1 MVVWLLVTVRV
12 LANPLS
18 NVFQKVLTRR
28 GADPLFVIVVTHA
41 LLAVPCLPA
50 LAVALKDVRPGFWA
64 PLLVSAALAVAGNTL
79 LVAALRIADLSV
91 VGPINAYKAVV
102 SLVPAIV
109 LLGEF
114 PGPLGLAGMGLIIA
128 GSYFVVDKDVS
139 RPRANAFVRFFSDRG
154 VQLRF
159 AALVVSATEAAFLK
173 KALLTSSPLATFSA
187 WAVLGL
193 ILSLVAAVVSSRG
206 RWKQQS
212 VIARD
217 SARTYLSLALTTG
230 LMQFCTIAAFGT
242 LKVGYALALFQT
254 STLVSVILG
263 HKLFQERHVAER
275 LAGASVMAAGAAMI
289 VLGR

>member
-1 MVVWLLVTVRV
+1 MFVWLLVTVRV

-28 GADPLFVIVVTHA
+28 GADPMFVILVTHA

-50 LAVALKDVRPGFWA
+50 LVIALKDARPGFW
-64 PLLVSAALAVAGNTL
+64 PPVLVSAALAVAGNAL
-79 LVAALRIADLSV
+79 LVAALRVADLSV

-102 SLVPAIV
+102 SLVPAVV

-114 PGPLGLAGMGLIIA
+114 PGPLGLVGMGLIVA
-128 GSYFVVDKDVS
+128 GSYFVVDKDVT

-154 VQLRF
+154 VRLRF

-173 KALLTSSPLATFSA
+173 KALLASSPLATFSA
-187 WAVLGL
+187 WTVLGL
-193 ILSLVAAVVSSRG
+193 LFSAGATLVVSRG
-206 RWKQQS
+206 RWGHE
-212 VIARD
+212 VRVVREAR
-217 SARTYLSLALTTG
+217 RTYLSLAVTTG
-230 LMQFCTIAAFGT
+230 LMQYCTIAAFGT

-254 STLVSVILG
+254 STLVSVLLG
-263 HKLFQERHVAER
+263 HKVFQEKNVAER
-275 LAGASVMAAGAAMI
+275 LLGATVMAAGAAMI